1 MPSSENELTDGSA
14 NSAEILLKDLSGGGT
29 TKLLY
34 ESIPKIISK
43 LQPIPGKVLDFGCGT
58 GYSTRILK
66 QCGLETIGVD
76 TSPQMLQQARILDP
90 TGEYEQIERTILPF
104 AAYSFPLVFSSL
116 VFLEMTNRAELA
128 EAFAEISMVLA
139 DKGIFIMCTASPELA
154 DPKHKWLSID
164 NNYPENSKLCSGKK
178 FMLLIKELNLEL
190 IGYHW
195 TEDDYLTI
203 ARQSGFL
210 CLEIIRPMV
219 KDLPNSDSL
228 PWLSETTV
236 APFVIYILKK
246 IK

>member
-1 MPSSENELTDGSA
+1 MPSSEHDLTYGNA
-14 NSAEILLKDLSGGGT
+14 NSAETLSKGLSYGGT

-34 ESIPKIISK
+34 EAIPKIISK

-104 AAYSFPLVFSSL
+104 AGYYFPLVFSSL
-116 VFLEMTNRAELA
+116 VFLEMTNREELA
-128 EAFAEISMVLA
+128 EAFSEIAMVLA
-139 DKGIFIMCTASPELA
+139 DKGIFVMCTVSPELA

-164 NNYPENSKLCSGKK
+164 NNYPENSKLFSGKK
-178 FMLLIKELNLEL
+178 YMLLIKDFNLEL

-195 TEDDYLTI
+195 SADDYLTI

-210 CLEIIRPMV
+210 CLEMIRPIA
-219 KDLPNSDSL
+219 KDLPNSSSV
-228 PWLSETTV
+228 PWLSEKTV
-236 APFVIYILKK
+236 APFIIYVFKK
-246 IK
+246 TK